1 MKKLEYSYL
10 RTEKNNDIIIFI
22 KVESEWLD
30 QNIEFGFKNN
40 KLILVVNNQEYQSE
54 ILENNLVERL
64 NLLSTP
70 VIFTDNEG
78 NALAE
83 MNLSPYNIKKNKP

>member
-30 QNIEFGFKNN
+30 QNIEFAKS
-40 KLILVVNNQEYQSE
+40 KREE
-54 ILENNLVERL
+54 E
-64 NLLSTP
+64 
-70 VIFTDNEG
+70 
-78 NALAE
+78 
-83 MNLSPYNIKKNKP
+83 K